1 MKSIYLTL
9 ALLFTLSTFAQK
21 KNINGKIYDKHPAI
35 DLVDQFTSAFVK
47 GDSAAITNLVSE
59 NFGWW
64 QMNEMRPRKRTLN
77 NLLNRSKYLSNNVIG
92 FNLKNRGSIK
102 VGNIADIVVW
112 EYDPLE
118 PSSMPEKVIIN
129 GIDTD
134 LTNRSTRLRDRYIRD
149 LEKPNI
155 YRN

>member
-59 NFGWW
+59 NFS
-64 QMNEMRPRKRTLN
+64 NLFRPRLMTSRFAFRSDFEASLILRTFTEHP
-77 NLLNRSKYLSNNVIG
+77 RPSTTSVI
-92 FNLKNRGSIK
+92 L
-102 VGNIADIVVW
+102 
-112 EYDPLE
+112 
-118 PSSMPEKVIIN
+118 
-129 GIDTD
+129 
-134 LTNRSTRLRDRYIRD
+134 
-149 LEKPNI
+149 
-155 YRN
+155 